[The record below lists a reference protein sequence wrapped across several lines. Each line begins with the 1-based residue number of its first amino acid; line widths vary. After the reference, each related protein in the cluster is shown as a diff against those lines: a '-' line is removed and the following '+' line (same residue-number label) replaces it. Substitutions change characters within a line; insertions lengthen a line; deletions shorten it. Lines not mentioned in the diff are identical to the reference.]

1 MPWSPFKSYNH
12 LNFDRFSS
20 KAFDRVFHEILLNK
34 LSLLGFSE
42 NAIGWF
48 TDYLS
53 DRTQSVIYED
63 KVSAIKKVISGVPQG
78 SVLGPLLFLFYLNDI
93 GTKITYSKR
102 LLYADDLQKYI
113 QVPYKD
119 FNLGISFLQSDL
131 KEIEACTV
139 SNNFFINKNKTNIIL
154 FGKNVEDFYNENNT
168 FYFGSKNIELSK
180 SVKNLG
186 LFLDSDMK

>member
-1 MPWSPFKSYNH
+1 M
-12 LNFDRFSS
+12 
-20 KAFDRVFHEILLNK
+20 
-34 LSLLGFSE
+34 
-42 NAIGWF
+42 
-48 TDYLS
+48 T
-53 DRTQSVIYED
+53 
-63 KVSAIKKVISGVPQG
+63 
-78 SVLGPLLFLFYLNDI
+78 

-131 KEIEACTV
+131 KEIEAWTV
-139 SNNFFINKNKTNIIL
+139 SHNFVVNKNKTNIIL

-168 FYFGSKNIELSK
+168 FYFGGENIELSK